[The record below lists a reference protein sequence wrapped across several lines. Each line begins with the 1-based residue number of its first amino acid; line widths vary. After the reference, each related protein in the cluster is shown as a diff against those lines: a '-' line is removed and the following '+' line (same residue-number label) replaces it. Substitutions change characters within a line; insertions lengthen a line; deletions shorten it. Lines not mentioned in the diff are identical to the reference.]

1 MGINGGRN
9 QRGIEGDPAEEGLYL
24 RVNVSMPPS
33 LMQRLDKFMKA
44 EDRPRSWIIQN
55 DMMYKVVQFINHS
68 KN

>member
-33 LMQRLDKFMKA
+33 LMKRLDKYMKA
-44 EDRPRSWIIQN
+44 EDRPRSWIIQKAV
-55 DMMYKVVQFINHS
+55 DEWLKDKGY
-68 KN
+68 

>member
-33 LMQRLDKFMKA
+33 LMKRLDKFMKA
-44 EDRPRSWIIQN
+44 EDRPRSWVIQKAVDEWLN
-55 DMMYKVVQFINHS
+55 GKGY
-68 KN
+68 

>member
-33 LMQRLDKFMKA
+33 LMKRLDKFMKA
-44 EDRPRSWIIQN
+44 EDRPRSWIIQKAV
-55 DMMYKVVQFINHS
+55 DEWLKDKGY
-68 KN
+68 

>member
-33 LMQRLDKFMKA
+33 LMKRLDKFMKA
-44 EDRPRSWIIQN
+44 EDRPRSWVIQKAV
-55 DMMYKVVQFINHS
+55 DEWLKDKGY
-68 KN
+68 